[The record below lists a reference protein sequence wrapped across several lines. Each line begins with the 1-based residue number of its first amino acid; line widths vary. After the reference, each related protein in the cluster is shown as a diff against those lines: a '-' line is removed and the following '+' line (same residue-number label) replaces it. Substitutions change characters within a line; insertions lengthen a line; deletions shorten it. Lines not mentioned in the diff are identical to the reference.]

1 MLSPSISG
9 TKLQMYDKWNVSK
22 IECGYF
28 LLTIAKKNNTRIET
42 PIEGITISVKA
53 LSKGILCSKNS

>member
-1 MLSPSISG
+1 MEP
-9 TKLQMYDKWNVSK
+9 VSN

-42 PIEGITISVKA
+42 PMEGITTSVKA